1 MYDPQTGVYI
11 TSEESFPNQ
20 GLYQKDSAY
29 YLKFNS
35 SKGLYAIKQLKAQYE
50 GIESNRC
57 FYYHVYLDL
66 LFEAIG
72 LIIVRFKPA
81 RSAKKIIRQQADD
94 NCKEYD
100 YTMEY
105 YPLLHDKSFRNF
117 IEHIDEKGHMLIEK
131 HKYWG
136 TFNLIYPNMKEKVR
150 NDLLDSHK
158 PQNNLLNI
166 ENMTYTI
173 LDYDKKTDSI
183 KTKIINILELEK
195 ELQQIQKISSRIWS
209 FLTELF

>member
-1 MYDPQTGVYI
+1 
-11 TSEESFPNQ
+11 
-20 GLYQKDSAY
+20 
-29 YLKFNS
+29 
-35 SKGLYAIKQLKAQYE
+35 
-50 GIESNRC
+50 
-57 FYYHVYLDL
+57 
-66 LFEAIG
+66 
-72 LIIVRFKPA
+72 
-81 RSAKKIIRQQADD
+81 
-94 NCKEYD
+94 
-100 YTMEY
+100 MEN